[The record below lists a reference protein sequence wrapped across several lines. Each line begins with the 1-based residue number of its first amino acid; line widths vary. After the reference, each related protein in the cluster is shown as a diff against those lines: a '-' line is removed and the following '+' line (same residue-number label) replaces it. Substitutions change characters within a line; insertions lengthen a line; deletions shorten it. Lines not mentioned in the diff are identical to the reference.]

1 MNQHYC
7 EKIIVVSGIGP
18 GPHGV
23 SKLLEHL
30 IETEKYQVI
39 CPSITP
45 SLRNDI
51 YHGYFCFFKSVSL
64 FLTAYL
70 RFKLKILGVILFK
83 IEKLIIIHHHSIGL
97 FSTVL
102 LMMRARTVGFFCIDS
117 SFFCIKSYNFRL
129 GAACIRCARGE
140 RIPSD
145 CRTFPSKT
153 PKFVHRLFFHY
164 LFLRSER
171 IVFLC
176 QTNSQARLVQMSYP
190 RSTFKIVGLMT
201 SDIKNEISQS
211 LKGFAMRS
219 GVTESLR
226 VCERYLV
233 FHGSSHPAKG
243 FFAILGNPDFQSWRI
258 VFPFAKD
265 EVAARAHAAGH
276 AIPPNWEFWN
286 MSWESGLRI
295 ACISAEAVLCP
306 SRWSAPIEGAL
317 IKSLCVNHNVIVWGS
332 EFSYSSE
339 VPDSVIWNADKL
351 SPAMILASIN
361 EQSEYDIKKR
371 KAVVTDFLRAFQ
383 NNFINM
389 SF

>member
-1 MNQHYC
+1 MNQHNI
-7 EKIIVVSGIGP
+7 EKIIVISGIGP

-23 SKLLEHL
+23 SKLLEYL
-30 IETEKYQVI
+30 IESKNYKVI
-39 CPSITP
+39 CPNITP
-45 SLRNDI
+45 SLRRDF
-51 YHGYFCFFKSVSL
+51 HRGYFCFIESVSL
-64 FLTAYL
+64 YL
-70 RFKLKILGVILFK
+70 SSYLWFKLKTLF
-83 IEKLIIIHHHSIGL
+83 IVLVRVEKLIIIHHHSIGL
-97 FSTVL
+97 ISTVL
-102 LMMRARTVGFFCIDS
+102 LMMRSRNVGFFCIDS

-129 GAACIRCARGE
+129 GASCIRCARGE

-145 CRTFPSKT
+145 CGTFPSKA
-153 PKFVHRLFFHY
+153 PRFMHRLFLQY
-164 LFLRSER
+164 VSLRSKR
-171 IVFLC
+171 ILFLC
-176 QTNSQARLVQMSYP
+176 QTKSQASLVQMRYP

-276 AIPPNWEFWN
+276 AIPPNWEFLN

-332 EFSYSSE
+332 EFSYASE

-361 EQSEYDIKKR
+361 GQSEYDIEKR